1 MRRRFLLI
9 FTFFS
14 IIDIAFAQN
23 SWKIELGAR
32 QQLTD
37 FHKPFEQA
45 REIPRIGYDLFLLS
59 RAPLGKSNFS
69 LSFGFQYS
77 KKNFK
82 REFLFSSPQGIDRYY
97 QLRNL
102 DFLEVPISLNY
113 TFKSK
118 SKIKFSMEG
127 GISYGFIIRDR
138 IRYDADNYPELKN
151 FEQTISGRELYKFYR
166 VPTFNIILGSDV
178 FIPLDEKFYLRTGVY
193 GLWNQTSITRTLEN
207 PKYFNLG
214 YDLSLG
220 ISF

>member
-1 MRRRFLLI
+1 MGRRFLLSFMLFLI
-9 FTFFS
+9 FGT
-14 IIDIAFAQN
+14 IQAQN
-23 SWKIELGAR
+23 LWKIELGAR

-37 FHKPFEQA
+37 FHRPFDQA
-45 REIPRIGYDLFLLS
+45 RVIPRIGYDIFLDT

-69 LSFGFQYS
+69 LVFGFQYS

-102 DFLEVPISLNY
+102 DFVEVPLGLEYS
-113 TFKSK
+113 FKSK
-118 SKIKFSMEG
+118 SKIKFSVEG
-127 GISYGFIIRDR
+127 GVSYGFIIKDR
-138 IRYDADNYPELKN
+138 IRYDAENYPELQN
-151 FEQTISGRELYKFYR
+151 FEQTIKGRELYKFYR
-166 VPTFNIILGSDV
+166 VPTFNFILGSNIS
-178 FIPLDEKFYLRTGVY
+178 IPLNERLYLRTGVY

-220 ISF
+220 ISL